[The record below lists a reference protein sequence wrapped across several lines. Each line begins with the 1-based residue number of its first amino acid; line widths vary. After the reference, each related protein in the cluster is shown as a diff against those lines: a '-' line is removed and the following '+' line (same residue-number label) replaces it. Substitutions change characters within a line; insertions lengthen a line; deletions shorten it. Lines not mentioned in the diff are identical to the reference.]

1 MILKGIAKKENKHQL
16 MEGKAARLLFSE
28 EHQNLMC
35 STDSEN
41 NLLGISI
48 FPFNRSEL
56 NISNY
61 FLIQSVSN

>member
-1 MILKGIAKKENKHQL
+1 